1 LLNSMIKIDHI
12 KEQLSPFYLTYYR
25 FSYIAEEDVHF
36 TSFKGVVFKG
46 GLGNVLKDKA
56 CLLPGAQ
63 CHNCSL
69 NDNCIY
75 VQIFENPIPAGSKY
89 LTGQTYAP
97 HPFVIEPPLENK
109 DYYKPGE
116 VIDFKLILVGSA
128 VRYLPYFIYAFIE
141 LGSRGIG
148 KLVHGKRGKCYL
160 NRVESLGGIDG
171 EPLSTL
177 YLNDCQ
183 SYLEPSVLLT
193 LDALINN
200 SAGFI
205 DHCQFLKVSFLTP
218 TSIKNLEQINHTLDF
233 KLFIKNV
240 LRRFSTLS
248 YFYCNHELKLDYAM
262 LLDHAGRITVNKCNL
277 KKISW
282 GRFSGRQQQRFLD
295 AGFHGEVSF
304 YGDLDLF
311 VPFVLIGQFLHIGK
325 GTSYGFGK
333 FIIGE
338 IY

>member
-1 LLNSMIKIDHI
+1 MLNSMKNIELI
-12 KEQLSPFYLTYYR
+12 KEQLSPLYLTYYR
-25 FSYIAEEDVHF
+25 LSYIAEEEVRFDSH
-36 TSFKGVVFKG
+36 KGTVFRG
-46 GLGNVLKDKA
+46 GLGRVLRDKA

-63 CHNCSL
+63 CDNCYL
-69 NDNCIY
+69 QTNCIY
-75 VQIFENPIPAGSKY
+75 LNIFESPVPPGSKY
-89 LTGQTYAP
+89 LMGQSFAP
-97 HPFVIEPPLENK
+97 HPFVIEPPLEKK

-128 VRYLPYFIYAFIE
+128 VHYLPYFIYAFIE

-148 KLVHGKRGKCYL
+148 KLVNGKRGKCYL

-193 LDALINN
+193 FDTLISN

-205 DHCQFLKVSFLTP
+205 DRCQFLKVSFVTP
-218 TSIKNLEQINHTLDF
+218 TSIKKLEKINHILDF
-233 KLFIKNV
+233 KLFIKNI
-240 LRRFSTLS
+240 LRRLSTLS
-248 YFYCNHELKLDYAM
+248 YFYCNHELNLDYAA
-262 LLDHAGRITVNKCNL
+262 LLDYAGRITVNESNL
-277 KKISW
+277 NITSW
-282 GRFSGRQQQRFLD
+282 GRFSGRQQQRFID
-295 AGFHGEVSF
+295 TGFQGEISF
-304 YGDLDLF
+304 YGDLDSF
-311 VPFVLIGQFLHIGK
+311 IPFIIIGQFLHMGK

-333 FIIGE
+333 FIIEE